1 MTLKQVKEVS
11 VRYDAVCGPPVIGP
25 VNATAQCTLQ
35 IRLPEMKA
43 PVYFYYK
50 LENFYQN
57 HRRYVKSRN
66 DDQLAGKVLTKFS
79 QFSIS
84 DPIPSLFF
92 FALTNA

>member
-1 MTLKQVKEVS
+1 MEHTI
-11 VRYDAVCGPPVIGP
+11 RYDNNIDCK
-25 VNATAQCTLQ
+25 VNGTPCTLTLT
-35 IRLPEMKA
+35 IPSTMKG

-79 QFSIS
+79 QLGIS
-84 DPIPSLFF
+84 
-92 FALTNA
+92 

>member
-1 MTLKQVKEVS
+1 
-11 VRYDAVCGPPVIGP
+11 
-25 VNATAQCTLQ
+25 
-35 IRLPEMKA
+35 MKA

-79 QFSIS
+79 QLGIS
-84 DPIPSLFF
+84 
-92 FALTNA
+92 